1 MLDVSDWAL
10 CRTLCE
16 RLISDQGYQEIVHY
30 LRLFLQ
36 GKDNQVLS
44 ILVEKMEQAS
54 RELRFED
61 AAKARDQIQA
71 IRRVQEQ
78 QFVSDD
84 SLEDL
89 DVLGF
94 AQENGIACIHIL
106 MIRQG
111 KVLGS
116 RSHFPKYQVT
126 PRRSKCLRAF

>member
-1 MLDVSDWAL
+1 
-10 CRTLCE
+10 
-16 RLISDQGYQEIVHY
+16 QEIVHY

-61 AAKARDQIQA
+61 AATARDQIQA

-116 RSHFPKYQVT
+116 RSHFPKIPSDTSQVEVFESFLSQYYLSHSEA
-126 PRRSKCLRAF
+126 R